1 MIRHVVMWKLSA
13 TEPAAK
19 AAAVAEIAGALE
31 PLVGVVPGL
40 QSLIVRPNVA
50 YLDSN
55 YDVILVSD
63 FDSVAALEGYQAHPA
78 HHAAAVVPRK
88 HTESRVTVDFEV

>member
-1 MIRHVVMWKLSA
+1 MIRHVVMWKLAA

-50 YLDSN
+50 YLETN
-55 YDVILVSD
+55 YDAILVSD
-63 FDSVAALEGYQAHPA
+63 FESISGLEAYQVHPA
-78 HHAAAVVPRK
+78 HVAAAAVPRA
-88 HTESRVTVDFEV
+88 HAASRVTVDFEV